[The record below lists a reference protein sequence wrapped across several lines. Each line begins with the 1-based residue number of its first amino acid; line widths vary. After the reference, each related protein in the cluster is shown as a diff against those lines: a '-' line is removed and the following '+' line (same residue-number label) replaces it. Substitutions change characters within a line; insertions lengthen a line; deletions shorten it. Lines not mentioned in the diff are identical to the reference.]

1 MAPGIQA
8 FTRLNYGKETVRG
21 TPVAPTRQM
30 YADGTGVLDEQLGLN
45 FHEGENRGRRAA
57 VYRVTQQSEDATLK
71 IGTLQ
76 GVSFDDFVLPLTQ
89 LKGGLAGVG
98 GAADKTWT
106 CAPSMTAANNP
117 EAFSFDV
124 GDDVQNWRTQYSMMK
139 SWEQSAGRS
148 DLTQLVAELFVQR
161 AVKTAAAAP
170 GVNNSVRI
178 PSSLWTFKFAATF
191 GGLAGAA
198 VQLNLVKAHKLHVDT
213 GLLWDHYQDGN
224 LYGSQH
230 VETVIGGTLDLEIA
244 STAFTISEFYDK
256 AKAQT
261 QDYVRLKATSPV
273 VLGGSFYSLQHD
285 CPILF
290 EEPKIIAKHDNG
302 INIYTVRARLN
313 DDGANPPITST
324 LVCSLAAIP

>member
-1 MAPGIQA
+1 MPGIQA
-8 FTRLNYGKETVRG
+8 FIRLYYGKETVRG
-21 TPVAPTRQM
+21 TPVAPTRQF
-30 YADGTGVLDEQLGLN
+30 YGDGTGVLDEQLGLE
-45 FHEGENRGRRAA
+45 FHEGENRGRRAT
-57 VYRVTQQSEDATLK
+57 VYRVTQQSEDATIK
-71 IGTLQ
+71 AATVA
-76 GVSFDDFVLPLTQ
+76 GVSFDDMVWPLTQ
-89 LKGGLAGVG
+89 LKGGLTGVG
-98 GAADKTWT
+98 AGADKTWT
-106 CAPSMTAANNP
+106 CVPSMMAANNP
-117 EAFSFDV
+117 EAFSLDI
-124 GDDVQNWRTQYSMMK
+124 GDDVQNWRTQYSMMT

-148 DLTQLVAELFVQR
+148 DLTQFAAELFAQR
-161 AVKTAAAAP
+161 AVKGAAAAP
-170 GVNNSVRI
+170 AVNNSVRI
-178 PSSLWTFKFAATF
+178 PSSLWTWKFAATF
-191 GGLAGAA
+191 AGLGAA
-198 VQLNLVKAHKLHVDT
+198 PVQSNLVKAHKLHVDT

-230 VETVIGGTLDLEIA
+230 VETRQGGFLELEVA
-244 STAFTISEFYDK
+244 ATAFTISEFYDK

-313 DDGANPPITST
+313 DDGTNPPITST